1 MPIILPTPYE
11 FARMDRRQRD
21 ALRRRLDADALKALI
36 DYMLKKEYIAHDPR
50 AEAEILE
57 PYEPVD
63 PDAEEHRAELER
75 TVNRRGRDRADVVEE
90 FNHTWPRHGGQT
102 VVAAP
107 ILGMTSDAL
116 EAALHRAR
124 RAGLDV
130 KPMFSAGRD
139 AERKRRERS
148 RERAAG

>member
-1 MPIILPTPYE
+1 VPIILPTPVE

-36 DYMLKKEYIAHDPR
+36 DYMLRKEYIAHDPQ

-75 TVNRRGRDRADVVEE
+75 TVNRRGRNRAEVVEE
-90 FNHTWPRHGGQT
+90 FNHTYSRHGGQIA
-102 VVAAP
+102 VAAP
-107 ILGMTSDAL
+107 ILGMTVYAL
-116 EAALHRAR
+116 ERCLYRAR
-124 RAGLDV
+124 ESGVDV
-130 KPMFSAGRD
+130 KPFHEAGVDRQ
-139 AERKRRERS
+139 RKERS

>member
-1 MPIILPTPYE
+1 MPIILPTPVE

-36 DYMLKKEYIAHDPR
+36 DYMLRKEYIAHDPR

-63 PDAEEHRAELER
+63 PDAEEHRAVLER
-75 TVNRRGRDRADVVEE
+75 VNRRGRDRADVVEE
-90 FNHTWPRHGGQT
+90 FNHTWPRHGGQI

-107 ILGMTSDAL
+107 ILGMTTDAL

-130 KPMFSAGRD
+130 KPMFSAGRH
-139 AERKRRERS
+139 AERTRKERT